1 MPLGTIDRTP
11 PPFFRQGPSAL
22 TKLALFSAL
31 AVFLMAADSR
41 WRMTLPLRAALATGL
56 LPVQTALKVPVDLV
70 NNSLGY
76 LQGIKEAQSAEMA
89 ARVQLARQSERAAR
103 TDQLAAENTRLRELL
118 ALQPALAVRSMAA
131 EMLYQAGDPYSRKL
145 FINRGARQGVVAGSP
160 VVNEAGVLGQ
170 VTEVYPLSA
179 VVTLLTDRD
188 AAIPVLNTRN
198 QQRGAAFG
206 GAEGGS
212 AMELRFVAGNA
223 DVQVGDELTT
233 SGVDGVYPPGL
244 PVARVARVDRRSD
257 AGFARIVL
265 TPAAAMDSVRHLLVL
280 EPTGLQ
286 MPARP
291 EPPVADKA
299 GSSAA
304 DKAAARASA
313 SGLSGLPGRAGTP
326 PSTLPITPPITPPF
340 TPPFTPP
347 IRSEPRA
354 KTAPRGGAP
363 AR

>member
-11 PPFFRQGPSAL
+11 PPFFRQGPSSL

-41 WRMTLPLRAALATGL
+41 WRLTQPLRAAVVTGL
-56 LPVQTALKVPVDLV
+56 LPVQGAVQVPVDLMH
-70 NNSLGY
+70 NGLNY
-76 LQGIKEAQSAEMA
+76 LQGIKAAQGAENA
-89 ARVQLARQSERAAR
+89 ARGQLARQAERASR
-103 TDQLAAENTRLRELL
+103 VDVLAAENARLRDLL
-118 ALQPALAVRSMAA
+118 GLQPALQVKSMAA
-131 EMLYQAGDPYSRKL
+131 EMLYEAADPYSRKI

-179 VVTLLTDRD
+179 LVTLLVDRD

-212 AMELRFVAGNA
+212 AMELRFMAGNA
-223 DVQVGDELTT
+223 DVQVGDMMTT
-233 SGVDGVYPPGL
+233 SGVDGVYPAGL
-244 PVARVARVDRRSD
+244 PVAKVTRVDRRAD

-265 TPAAAMDSVRHLLVL
+265 TPAAGTGPVRHLLVL

-286 MPARP
+286 MPPRP
-291 EPPVADKA
+291 EPPPAEKVPGK
-299 GSSAA
+299 A

-313 SGLSGLPGRAGTP
+313 AVTGASAAVSVALPAAK
-326 PSTLPITPPITPPF
+326 PST
-340 TPPFTPP
+340 
-347 IRSEPRA
+347 A
-354 KTAPRGGAP
+354 APAASAGGA